1 MRQIRSPFGPTRS
14 GPVEPQAGG
23 HPGHPDNQRPR
34 SGLSRARLALLRPR
48 RSPLSGVDECSCR
61 LAEPLCDPHREVHV
75 RETSRSQIRQPARR
89 AVEFVRQLRPREI
102 ALAALL
108 VERCMSLLQVP
119 SKPAI
124 SPCLRQCHI
133 AHVDNLTC
141 QEVLRRTAKPPQ
153 HEQRILAGGCPSLCQ
168 SRDRSSAQWMICSLC
183 VEFRRLLPQFVGE
196 GTPVQPTVTTL
207 GVQCVEERAAVEN
220 RQPSHSRERNRE
232 QAVRRR
238 PQERGVDRIFPC
250 L

>member
-1 MRQIRSPFGPTRS
+1 
-14 GPVEPQAGG
+14 
-23 HPGHPDNQRPR
+23 
-34 SGLSRARLALLRPR
+34 LSRARLALLRPR

-207 GVQCVEERAAVEN
+207 GVQCVEERAAVETGSP
-220 RQPSHSRERNRE
+220 RTRVSVTESKPSGEDRKSAAWTGSSPVSESSDLPGPSRLPRVLPSS
-232 QAVRRR
+232 AL
-238 PQERGVDRIFPC
+238 GGT
-250 L
+250 